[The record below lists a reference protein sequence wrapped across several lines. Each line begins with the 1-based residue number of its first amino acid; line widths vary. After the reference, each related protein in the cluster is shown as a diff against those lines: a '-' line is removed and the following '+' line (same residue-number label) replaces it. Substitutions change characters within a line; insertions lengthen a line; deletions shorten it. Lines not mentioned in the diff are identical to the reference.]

1 FEDAKLSTCVFVT
14 AKTDED
20 LQFRSRVHPG
30 KDIEENSPSL
40 LIHRRAVQLY
50 DPENR
55 TIVAC
60 SQEDWD
66 QAVRIMA
73 RGRMKRLGECCTAYQ
88 GEVNETN
95 DGKKGNRSFFSAS
108 ISGQALTKR
117 DQGLRGARR
126 GTSRGQGQG
135 GGHAPQKLAEEVQ
148 GRLSSAEF
156 SLTLFR

>member
-1 FEDAKLSTCVFVT
+1 MNLYKLFICRGVHVLSKGGRIGHIVPMALLGDEQAVGVRKLLLERTALVAVEAFPQKDDPKKRVFEDAKLSTCVFVT

-73 RGRMKRLGECCTAYQ
+73 SGRMKRLGECCTAYQ

-95 DGKKGNRSFFSAS
+95 DG
-108 ISGQALTKR
+108 
-117 DQGLRGARR
+117 
-126 GTSRGQGQG
+126 
-135 GGHAPQKLAEEVQ
+135 
-148 GRLSSAEF
+148 
-156 SLTLFR
+156 